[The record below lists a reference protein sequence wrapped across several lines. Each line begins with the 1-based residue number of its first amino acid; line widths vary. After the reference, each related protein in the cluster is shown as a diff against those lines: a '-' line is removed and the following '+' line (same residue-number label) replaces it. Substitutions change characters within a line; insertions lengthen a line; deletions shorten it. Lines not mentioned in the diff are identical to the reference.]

1 MCQSGDHTC
10 WTIVKVVP
18 TVSVLLFVII
28 FLACWQYKRHCLSNK
43 PVTGWNMENWQR
55 QNAANQ
61 MNNPNA
67 GNNAGFEQQYGI
79 DIAPPAYD
87 ANKK

>member
-1 MCQSGDHTC
+1 
-10 WTIVKVVP
+10 
-18 TVSVLLFVII
+18 
-28 FLACWQYKRHCLSNK
+28 
-43 PVTGWNMENWQR
+43 MENWQR